1 MALADYITNTY
12 GQLKTQLGWLDST
25 TLAVITAKA
34 LELYPAA
41 TEAAATDSTKL
52 HALAD
57 VAVWRQ
63 ALNDVA
69 LDYDFSADQSSFKRS
84 QQADIIRKNLADA
97 ENAAIVYMPAY
108 QMVVHASGD
117 NADWYDT

>member
-1 MALADYITNTY
+1 MALADYITNNF
-12 GQLKTQLGWLDST
+12 GSIKTQLGWLDST

-41 TEAAATDSTKL
+41 SEGVATDSTKL

-84 QQADIIRKNLADA
+84 QQADIMRKNLADA